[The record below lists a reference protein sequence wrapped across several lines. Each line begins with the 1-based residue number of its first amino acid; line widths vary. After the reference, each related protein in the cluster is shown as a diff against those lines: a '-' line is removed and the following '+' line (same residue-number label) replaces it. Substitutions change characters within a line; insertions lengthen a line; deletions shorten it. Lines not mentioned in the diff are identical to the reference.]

1 MRFIQADTVYPVHTS
16 PIANGLIVID
26 DQGMILD
33 VLHTAE
39 GLGQHPIEIYKG
51 SISPGFVNTH
61 CHLELSHL
69 QGKISEKKG
78 LIQFA
83 KEVMGQRGLFSE
95 QEMQAAMKKADAAM
109 KANGI
114 VAVGDISNTAES
126 FETKSRSS
134 LFYHTFIEL
143 IGLNPANA
151 EKILQSGLT
160 LLNKAVAY
168 HLRASLVP
176 HAPYST
182 SYEVMK
188 ATADHSKSHQIPLS
202 IHNQESREE
211 NAFFEN
217 KSGAYLDLY
226 RHLNLPIDYFEATG
240 ASSLKSYF
248 SHLEHSHS
256 LLLVHNT
263 FSSAADI
270 AHINQSGADVYW
282 CLCPNANLYIEN
294 TLPDVMQMKKLQCR
308 ITIGTDSLA
317 SNHGLSVANELA
329 VLKKQFP
336 SLGTQELLGWA
347 TLNGAQFLHADKELG
362 SFEKGKRPGLVLI
375 DENTFEVKQVI
386 A

>member
-1 MRFIQADTVYPVHTS
+1 MRFIQADTVYPVRTS
-16 PIANGLIVID
+16 PITNGIIVID

-33 VLHTAE
+33 ILHTADGIGE
-39 GLGQHPIEIYKG
+39 HPLETYKG
-51 SISPGFVNTH
+51 CISPGFINTH

-69 QGKISEKKG
+69 KGKIAEKKG

-95 QEMQAAMKKADAAM
+95 QEMQAAMEKADAEM

-126 FETKSRSS
+126 FETKSKSN

-151 EKILQSGLT
+151 EKILQSGLA
-160 LLNKAVAY
+160 LLNKATAY
-168 HLRASLVP
+168 HLHVSLAP

-188 ATADHSKSHQIPLS
+188 ATADHSKSHRLPMS
-202 IHNQESREE
+202 IHNQESQEE

-226 RHLNLPIDYFEATG
+226 KHLNLPIDYFEATG

-263 FSSAADI
+263 FSSAEDI
-270 AHINQSGADVYW
+270 TPINQSGAGVYW

-294 TLPDVMQMKKLQCR
+294 TLPDVLLMKELQCK

-317 SNHGLSVANELA
+317 SNHGLSVADELA
-329 VLKKQFP
+329 VLKQRFP
-336 SLGTQELLGWA
+336 SLGTNELLTWA
-347 TLNGAQFLHADKELG
+347 TLNGAQFLQIDDQYG
-362 SFEKGKRPGLVLI
+362 SIEKGKRPGLVLI
-375 DENTFEVKQVI
+375 DETHFAVKQVI